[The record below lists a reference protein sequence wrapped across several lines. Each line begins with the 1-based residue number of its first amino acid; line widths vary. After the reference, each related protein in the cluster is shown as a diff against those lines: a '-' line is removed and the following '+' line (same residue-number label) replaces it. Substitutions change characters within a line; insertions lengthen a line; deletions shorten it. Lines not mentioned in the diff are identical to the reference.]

1 MGSTGNLLSHF
12 ATAARLSPLEQE
24 AVLMASLQ
32 RMAAWVSNLPL
43 EGHLVYSTA
52 LVRGIAIMEQLPP
65 DVSPATR
72 LARGLWASFET
83 LADALCRLQVGAAQ
97 GGPKVGHSHWGST
110 SASVWGWANAQG
122 LCQVWVAAENCR
134 VAPAGLPWL
143 LLGRVL
149 SGATLDWLEQ
159 QESIQ
164 DLLAEGAQATTPMLQ
179 VTRPTVSGN
188 DAESFRGQIC
198 HAIRSLVKRG
208 VWNLKIAQGR
218 IFLCQDQLML
228 LWPLGGRDLFNER
241 QGQESPFARPLSE
254 SAFVPMEPGWREQ
267 LIRCECLIK
276 ESEDGIVEAWHPL
289 WKRFVRA
296 VRIAPG
302 LAALCG
308 VSG

>member
-1 MGSTGNLLSHF
+1 MASAGNLLSHF
-12 ATAARLSPLEQE
+12 GTAARLSPLEQE
-24 AVLMASLQ
+24 AVLMASLH

-43 EGHLVYSTA
+43 EGHLVYSSA

-65 DVSPATR
+65 DVSPALR

-83 LADALCRLQVGAAQ
+83 LADALCRLQVRAAQ
-97 GGPKVGHSHWGST
+97 SDLKLGNSHWGLT
-110 SASVWGWANAQG
+110 SASVWGWANARG
-122 LCQVWVAAENCR
+122 LCQVWVAAEDCR
-134 VAPAGLPWL
+134 VAPAGLSWL
-143 LLGRVL
+143 LLGRIL

-159 QESIQ
+159 REVMQE
-164 DLLAEGAQATTPMLQ
+164 LLAPGGQATLPIRVVPQ
-179 VTRPTVSGN
+179 AISGN

-241 QGQESPFARPLSE
+241 QGQESPFERPLSE
-254 SAFVPMEPGWREQ
+254 TAFVPMEPDWREQ

-308 VSG
+308 VSA

>member
-1 MGSTGNLLSHF
+1 VGLS
-12 ATAARLSPLEQE
+12 
-24 AVLMASLQ
+24 
-32 RMAAWVSNLPL
+32 
-43 EGHLVYSTA
+43 
-52 LVRGIAIMEQLPP
+52 
-65 DVSPATR
+65 
-72 LARGLWASFET
+72 
-83 LADALCRLQVGAAQ
+83 
-97 GGPKVGHSHWGST
+97 
-110 SASVWGWANAQG
+110 
-122 LCQVWVAAENCR
+122 
-134 VAPAGLPWL
+134 WL

-159 QESIQ
+159 QEGIQ
-164 DLLAEGAQATTPMLQ
+164 ELLAAGGQASGQATLPLR
-179 VTRPTVSGN
+179 VVPHAISGN

-267 LIRCECLIK
+267 LICCECLIK

>member
-1 MGSTGNLLSHF
+1 
-12 ATAARLSPLEQE
+12 
-24 AVLMASLQ
+24 
-32 RMAAWVSNLPL
+32 MAAWVSNLPL
-43 EGHLVYSTA
+43 EGHLVYSSA
-52 LVRGIAIMEQLPP
+52 LVRGIAIMEQLPSE
-65 DVSPATR
+65 VSPAQR

-97 GGPKVGHSHWGST
+97 GDPKVSHSHWGAT
-110 SASVWGWANAQG
+110 SASVWGWANARG

-134 VAPAGLPWL
+134 VAPVGLSWL

-159 QESIQ
+159 QEGIQ
-164 DLLAEGAQATTPMLQ
+164 ELLAAGGQ
-179 VTRPTVSGN
+179 VSGEATLPSKAASHATSLHN
-188 DAESFRGQIC
+188 AESFRGQIC

-241 QGQESPFARPLSE
+241 QGQELPFSRPLSE
-254 SAFVPMEPGWREQ
+254 SAFVPMEPDWREQ
-267 LIRCECLIK
+267 LIGCECLIK
-276 ESEDGIVEAWHPL
+276 ESENGIVEAWHPL
-289 WKRFVRA
+289 WKRFVKA
-296 VRIAPG
+296 VRISPT

-308 VSG
+308 ISG